1 MIPQDRQKECPSSLP
16 HSGLLTS
23 QGPPQMYFRSI
34 WKTFPSY
41 GGNDFRLYPFP
52 SALLHCPALS
62 SDYSLSLGRTWLK
75 SPRQEM
81 NPDESQSFSEVAHG
95 LDAAAQNAVRL
106 GVCVWDSYGSLM
118 DPVTPASM
126 AQKQCAVQRRRATAL
141 CGLSPERP
149 HLGNAT
155 SAPPQRPKASVC
167 GCFLCEYNSEH
178 SSCCTRLILPSVRIS
193 CSRQAGCEACL

>member
-95 LDAAAQNAVRL
+95 LDAAAQNAVQFNGEEPRRYVACLRNVLIWGTPPQHPLSAPKLLSVVVSCASTTRSIQAVVPDSSCPVSESLVQDRL
-106 GVCVWDSYGSLM
+106 GVKHAYSPGTSGAQGRSSYLR
-118 DPVTPASM
+118 PV
-126 AQKQCAVQRRRATAL
+126 
-141 CGLSPERP
+141 
-149 HLGNAT
+149 
-155 SAPPQRPKASVC
+155 
-167 GCFLCEYNSEH
+167 
-178 SSCCTRLILPSVRIS
+178 
-193 CSRQAGCEACL
+193 

>member
-1 MIPQDRQKECPSSLP
+1 MAFYYGVSTMIPQDRQKECPSSLP

-95 LDAAAQNAVRL
+95 LDAAAQNAVSGGRESSL
-106 GVCVWDSYGSLM
+106 WLLLQTDSR
-118 DPVTPASM
+118 TPAH
-126 AQKQCAVQRRRATAL
+126 TL
-141 CGLSPERP
+141 
-149 HLGNAT
+149 
-155 SAPPQRPKASVC
+155 
-167 GCFLCEYNSEH
+167 
-178 SSCCTRLILPSVRIS
+178 SSCPRGYLL
-193 CSRQAGCEACL
+193 